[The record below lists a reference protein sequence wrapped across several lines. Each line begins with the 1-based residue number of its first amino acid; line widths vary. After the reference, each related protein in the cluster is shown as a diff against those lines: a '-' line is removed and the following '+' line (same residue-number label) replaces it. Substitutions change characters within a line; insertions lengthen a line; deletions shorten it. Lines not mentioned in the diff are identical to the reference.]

1 MELTLKSINEL
12 KKEVDF
18 LRAELRSATNELG
31 AVEAEDS
38 EIKKRLNTKMIE
50 IEKLKKEGIS
60 LH

>member
-1 MELTLKSINEL
+1 M
-12 KKEVDF
+12 
-18 LRAELRSATNELG
+18 G

-50 IEKLKKEGIS
+50 IEKLKKEGVS